1 MTKEAFVR
9 QVEAMKGPMH
19 RVACAYLRQESDR
32 LDAVQEALLKAWR
45 ALPKLKNEAYFQT
58 WLIRILIREC
68 VNIQRHQRR
77 MIPTETVPDR
87 PAEENSQNPGLRDAI
102 LALPEQM
109 RIVIVLRYMEETP
122 VEEIARILRL
132 PKGTVCSR
140 LARARRR
147 MKEYLKEEAE
157 HDEA

>member
-19 RVACAYLRQESDR
+19 RVAYAYLRQESDR

-68 VNIQRHQRR
+68 VNIQRHQCR

-102 LALPEQM
+102 LALPEKL
-109 RIVIVLRYMEETP
+109 RNVIVLYYMEAYS
-122 VEEIARILRL
+122 VEEISKALRV
-132 PKGTVCSR
+132 PRGTVCSR
-140 LARARRR
+140 LARAREQLKRTW
-147 MKEYLKEEAE
+147 KEEAM
-157 HDEA
+157 A